1 MPFQQLPK
9 LLWVKKMGLLQMERL
24 KSGDDEVREGP
35 LLPTQS
41 SANYGKRAFVLIA
54 GLRVC
59 LYRCCSIS
67 GGHTV
72 RNMPPLAFGI
82 PMKNTVEYGFII
94 GGFLLS
100 YGGYNKQALSLPRDS
115 R

>member
-1 MPFQQLPK
+1 M
-9 LLWVKKMGLLQMERL
+9 
-24 KSGDDEVREGP
+24 REGP

-41 SANYGKRAFVLIA
+41 LANYGKHAFVLIA

-59 LYRCCSIS
+59 FYRCCPIG

-72 RNMPPLAFGI
+72 RNMPPLAFGMLS
-82 PMKNTVEYGFII
+82 MKNTVKYGFII
-94 GGFLLS
+94 GGLLLS
-100 YGGYNKQALSLPRDS
+100 YGGYNKQALSLPRGS